1 MEQEKSPNYSRDI
14 KIASY
19 DVDQNNCLR
28 ISCMMQYFQQ
38 IARENLDMFGLTYD
52 FLREN
57 DIVFVLSRY
66 SIKRFLPM
74 YADRTYTF
82 RTSPSLIHGPYF
94 VRDFAVTDS
103 DGNIAALASTAWV
116 IIHYSDRRLLRPNA
130 LPIQIPIGTRLCD
143 FIPDKTDVREN
154 FEHRY
159 NVHVVNSM
167 LDSNNHL
174 NNCHYMDIVTD
185 GLYESNL
192 PTDYTEFH
200 LNYVHEA
207 HFHDDLEVFYTVEDS
222 TCFVRVLNSTQNN
235 VCFTAVLRKE

>member
-1 MEQEKSPNYSRDI
+1 MDQEKSPNYSRDI

-19 DVDQNNCLR
+19 DVDQNNTLR
-28 ISCMMQYFQQ
+28 VSCMMQYFQQ

-66 SIKRFLPM
+66 SIKQSAPL

-94 VRDFAVTDS
+94 IRDFAVTDEN
-103 DGNIAALASTAWV
+103 GNTLVMASTAWV
-116 IIHYSDRRLLRPNA
+116 IIHYSNRRLLRPNA

-143 FIPDKTDVREN
+143 YIPDKTDVREN
-154 FEHRY
+154 GDYHY
-159 NVHVVNSM
+159 NVRVVNSL

-174 NNCHYMDIVTD
+174 NNCHYMDLLID
-185 GLYESNL
+185 GLYENDLSV
-192 PTDYTEFH
+192 DYSEFH
-200 LNYVHEA
+200 LNYVQEA
-207 HFHDDLEVFYTVEDS
+207 HYDDELMIDYAVENNS
-222 TCFVRVLNSTQNN
+222 VYVRVANHTQNST
-235 VCFTAVLRKE
+235 CFTAVLLK